1 MTTELKEFIKHK
13 RPKLSDSSITT
24 YSCILKNL
32 YKRVFGDG
40 AIIVKK
46 FDDTKDILEH
56 LKSITPNKRKSI
68 LSALVVITDDKKF
81 RDLMLE
87 DIKSYNTDISK
98 QEKTDTQKTGWIE
111 ANDISTLLDTLKKN
125 ANILYKKTDLSSDDL
140 QNIQSYIILCLLGG
154 SYIPPRRAG
163 DYCNFAIKNVDKEKD
178 NYLDKSELVFN
189 TYKTAKTYGQQRVTC
204 PPELLAILR
213 KWIKRNPTDS
223 LIFDTKNNKLS
234 NVQLNQKL
242 NKIFGSKSGKSIN
255 SLRHTYLSSKF
266 QSTIDENKIIS
277 NTMTD
282 MGSSPAQLLTYVKKQ

>member
-98 QEKTDTQKTGWIE
+98 QEKTDTQKTGWI
-111 ANDISTLLDTLKKN
+111 
-125 ANILYKKTDLSSDDL
+125 
-140 QNIQSYIILCLLGG
+140 
-154 SYIPPRRAG
+154 
-163 DYCNFAIKNVDKEKD
+163 
-178 NYLDKSELVFN
+178 
-189 TYKTAKTYGQQRVTC
+189 
-204 PPELLAILR
+204 
-213 KWIKRNPTDS
+213 
-223 LIFDTKNNKLS
+223 
-234 NVQLNQKL
+234 
-242 NKIFGSKSGKSIN
+242 
-255 SLRHTYLSSKF
+255 
-266 QSTIDENKIIS
+266 
-277 NTMTD
+277 
-282 MGSSPAQLLTYVKKQ
+282 